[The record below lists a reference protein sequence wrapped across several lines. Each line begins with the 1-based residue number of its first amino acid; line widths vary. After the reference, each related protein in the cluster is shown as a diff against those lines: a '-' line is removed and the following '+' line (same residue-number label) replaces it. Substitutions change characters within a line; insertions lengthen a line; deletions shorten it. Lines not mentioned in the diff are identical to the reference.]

1 LSFKHRLTDKVLRS
15 DQLDFVALT
24 VQFKNQGIVEFRIGV
39 FNMFIQHKRPPNKYW
54 RMKNTIA
61 GLAIAGTIKGVN
73 LFVIPIR

>member
-1 LSFKHRLTDKVLRS
+1 LFQEPTNEKIAWVAKAGFMIGRMIRLN
-15 DQLDFVALT
+15 VANSRDPSIRAEST
-24 VQFKNQGIVEFRIGV
+24 ISNGRAAI
-39 FNMFIQHKRPPNKYW
+39 KYW